1 MPLRKLWP
9 FRSKN
14 KKLDR
19 TAVEYSIP
27 ERLYTPAHLLEIGMY
42 VIELDRPW
50 LDSPF
55 LFQGFEIKNQDEILQ
70 LKSCCDYVY
79 IDTTIKRKRRVGKFI
94 SHNKPLAEEPV
105 HYGSPPAKLS
115 SFEREIQH
123 AEVVYQ
129 QLSQFV
135 AETMQRV
142 TFGETVDTKM
152 AKAAVAECVASIL
165 QSPDA
170 FLWLIQLK
178 NRDEYTAQHS
188 LNVSV
193 LSIVL
198 GRHIN
203 LSNASLQNVGLC
215 GLMHDMGKMLIPDQ
229 ILNKP
234 GKLDADEMEIM
245 RTHTTQGYE
254 LLRSSDN
261 MYPGAIKTA
270 LMHHEMLNGKGYP
283 NRLNHRDIPLFARIV
298 TIADI
303 YDAMT
308 SDRVYQKGRPHL
320 EATSILADMS
330 GDNLEERLV
339 TKFIESMG
347 IYPPGCIVM
356 LTNGAIAIVVEINEP
371 VRLRPKIIILLD
383 AQKQPQPELVIN
395 LAEMPMDERG
405 NLLTI
410 KAIVRAQD
418 YGIDIRK
425 YYRDGVL
432 HKGFA
437 ATA

>member
-1 MPLRKLWP
+1 
-9 FRSKN
+9 
-14 KKLDR
+14 
-19 TAVEYSIP
+19 
-27 ERLYTPAHLLEIGMY
+27 
-42 VIELDRPW
+42 
-50 LDSPF
+50 
-55 LFQGFEIKNQDEILQ
+55 
-70 LKSCCDYVY
+70 
-79 IDTTIKRKRRVGKFI
+79 
-94 SHNKPLAEEPV
+94 
-105 HYGSPPAKLS
+105 
-115 SFEREIQH
+115 
-123 AEVVYQ
+123 
-129 QLSQFV
+129 
-135 AETMQRV
+135 
-142 TFGETVDTKM
+142 
-152 AKAAVAECVASIL
+152 
-165 QSPDA
+165 
-170 FLWLIQLK
+170 
-178 NRDEYTAQHS
+178 
-188 LNVSV
+188 V

-308 SDRVYQKGRPHL
+308 SDRVYQKGRTHL

>member
-1 MPLRKLWP
+1 MRLRKLWP
-9 FRSKN
+9 FWN
-14 KKLDR
+14 KKKQLDR
-19 TAVEYSIP
+19 IAVEYNIP
-27 ERLYTPAHLLEIGMY
+27 ERLYTPVHLLEIGMY

-50 LDSPF
+50 LESPF

-70 LKSCCDYVY
+70 LKNCCDYVY
-79 IDTTIKRKRRVGKFI
+79 IDTTIKRKRRFGKFI
-94 SHNKPLAEEPV
+94 SHNQPLAEATQD
-105 HYGSPPAKLS
+105 YGTPPAKLGN
-115 SFEREIQH
+115 FESEIQR

-129 QLSQFV
+129 QVSQFV

-142 TFGETVDTKM
+142 RFGETVDTKM
-152 AKAAVAECVASIL
+152 ANAAVAECVASIL

-203 LSNASLQNVGLC
+203 LSNTSLHNVGLC
-215 GLMHDMGKMLIPDQ
+215 GLMHDMGKMLVPDQ

-234 GKLDADEMEIM
+234 GKLEPDEMEIM
-245 RTHTTQGYE
+245 RSHTTQGYE

-283 NRLNHRDIPLFARIV
+283 NRLKHRDIPLFARIV

-308 SDRVYQKGRPHL
+308 SDRVYQKGRTHL

-339 TKFIESMG
+339 TKFIQSMG
-347 IYPPGCIVM
+347 VYPPGCVVI
-356 LTNGAIAIVVEINEP
+356 LTNGAIAIVVEINEWI
-371 VRLRPKIIILLD
+371 RLRPKIIILLD
-383 AQKQPQPELVIN
+383 ADKQPLPEQLTN
-395 LAEMPMDERG
+395 LADMPVDEHG

-425 YYRDGVL
+425 YYLDGVL
-432 HKGFA
+432 QKGFA
-437 ATA
+437 AHS